1 MSVIAVGG
9 ATLTPIPE
17 QAARS
22 ALTPFLCLPCG
33 DTGGAD
39 LVLNIV
45 LFFPL
50 GISFAAVGWNA
61 AATAL
66 IGLALSGLVEGL
78 QYAVIPGR
86 DASLSDLVAN
96 TAGAAL
102 GWGLWASR
110 DLWFRPSPAV
120 AGRLLA
126 AWVLGVGALFGFTR
140 WALQPDLPS
149 GTWYG
154 QWGGDPPEF
163 FTGQVLEVR
172 LGGVRLPHWRI
183 PESVRRGATRAADT
197 VLFEAVIRTG
207 PTAVESGRILSVADS
222 VARFVSFGQHGDD
235 LTFGIRTRSTKL
247 RLLSPRFLLDKGME
261 AEPGDT
267 VELRGQY
274 VAGRASVE
282 SQGTRLRSTEVQL
295 TALDSWVFLWPGAV
309 RSGGLLLLMRA
320 GTLVLLLGPLWR
332 WYSLAKRRQ

>member
-1 MSVIAVGG
+1 
-9 ATLTPIPE
+9 
-17 QAARS
+17 
-22 ALTPFLCLPCG
+22 
-33 DTGGAD
+33 
-39 LVLNIV
+39 
-45 LFFPL
+45 
-50 GISFAAVGWNA
+50 
-61 AATAL
+61 
-66 IGLALSGLVEGL
+66 
-78 QYAVIPGR
+78 
-86 DASLSDLVAN
+86 VAN
-96 TAGAAL
+96 TAGAAV
-102 GWGLWASR
+102 GWALWASR
-110 DLWFRPSPAV
+110 DMWLRPSPAV
-120 AGRLLA
+120 ARRLGA